1 MEQTHFE
8 SQKVTV
14 HEEVPF
20 LSPLINELYKDT
32 CVLEILDIF
41 NQLTFLFI
49 SCNAA
54 SFSVR

>member
-8 SQKVTV
+8 SQKVNV

-32 CVLEILDIF
+32 CVCARNTGHF
-41 NQLTFLFI
+41 Q
-49 SCNAA
+49 SAH
-54 SFSVR
+54 FSLH